1 MDAARSDALVI
12 FGVTG
17 DLAFKQ
23 IFPALQGLIR
33 DEGLNVPIVGVAR
46 AGWSLERLKARAK
59 ESLEAH
65 GGADPAALAKL
76 AELLRFVDGD
86 YSDAATFAALR
97 KELGAAQ
104 RPLYYFAIPPSMFT
118 IVAEGLAGA
127 GAVAG
132 ARVIVEKPFG
142 RNLESARE
150 LDRIIR
156 QYFPEDAIFR
166 IDHFLG
172 KEPVQNIL
180 YTRFA
185 NPVFEPIWN
194 RNYVRSI
201 QITMA
206 ETFGVEGRGKFYEE
220 AGAIRDVVQNHML
233 MILANLIM
241 DPPTGDGRE
250 AARDER
256 ARVLRALR
264 PLSAKDVVR
273 GQYNGY
279 RSSPGVAPNSIVET
293 YAAVRLT
300 IDTWRWAGVP
310 IYLRAGKCLALTAT
324 EVVVEFKRPPREA
337 FGEIVPALSAH
348 MRMRISPDISI
359 GLGLRVK
366 VPGERMVG
374 NDVELI
380 LTRQTVDDMPPYQ
393 RLLDDAMRGASDL
406 FTRQDLVEAE
416 WRAVDSIL
424 GNVTPIYPYEPGSWG
439 PDEALQLIGCD
450 GPWLNPR
457 APDGPTEVRP

>member
-1 MDAARSDALVI
+1 VI

-17 DLAFKQ
+17 DLVFKQ
-23 IFPALQGLIR
+23 IFPALHGLVR

-46 AGWSLERLKARAK
+46 AGWSLDRLKARAK
-59 ESLEAH
+59 ESLDAH
-65 GGADPAALAKL
+65 GGADPAACAKL

-86 YSDAATFAALR
+86 YRDATTFAGLR
-97 KELGAAQ
+97 RELGEAQ

-118 IVAEGLAGA
+118 VVAEGLAGA
-127 GAVAG
+127 GGVAG

-142 RNLESARE
+142 RNLASARE
-150 LDRIIR
+150 LERIIR
-156 QYFPEDAIFR
+156 QHFPEETIFR

-172 KEPVQNIL
+172 KEPVQNLL

-185 NPVFEPIWN
+185 NPMFEPIWN

-206 ETFGVEGRGKFYEE
+206 EAFGVEGRGKFYEE

-233 MILANLIM
+233 MILANLTM

-250 AARDER
+250 ASRDER
-256 ARVLRALR
+256 ARVLRAIR
-264 PLSAKDVVR
+264 PLAPGDVVR

-279 RSSPGVAPNSIVET
+279 RSSPGVAPNSTVET
-293 YAAVRLT
+293 YVAVRLT
-300 IDTWRWAGVP
+300 IDTWRWAKVP
-310 IYLRAGKCLALTAT
+310 IYLRAGKHLGLTAT

-337 FGEIVPALSAH
+337 FGEIVPSLSAH

-359 GLGLRVK
+359 GMGLRVK

-380 LTRQTVDDMPPYQ
+380 LTRQAADDVPPYQ
-393 RLLDDAMRGASDL
+393 RLLGDAMRGATEL
-406 FTRQDLVEAE
+406 FTRQDLIEAQ
-416 WRAVDSIL
+416 WRTVDSIL
-424 GNVTPIYPYEPGSWG
+424 GNITPIYPYEQGSWG

-457 APDGPTEVRP
+457 VPGSPS

>member
-1 MDAARSDALVI
+1 MEELCSDALVI

-33 DEGLNVPIVGVAR
+33 DEGLDVPIVGVAR
-46 AGWSLERLKARAK
+46 AGWSLDRLKARAK
-59 ESLEAH
+59 ESLDAH
-65 GGADPAALAKL
+65 GGADPAAFARFT
-76 AELLRFVDGD
+76 ELLRFVDGD
-86 YSDAATFAALR
+86 YRDAGTFSSLR
-97 KELGAAQ
+97 RELGQAQ

-118 IVAEGLAGA
+118 VVAEGLAGA

-132 ARVIVEKPFG
+132 ARVVVEKPFG
-142 RNLESARE
+142 RNLASSRE

-156 QYFPEDAIFR
+156 QYFPEPAIFR

-185 NPVFEPIWN
+185 NPMFEPIWN

-206 ETFGVEGRGKFYEE
+206 EAFGVEGRGKFYEE

-233 MILANLIM
+233 MILANLAM

-256 ARVLRALR
+256 VRVLRAIR
-264 PLSAKDVVR
+264 PLVPDDVVR
-273 GQYNGY
+273 GQYAGY
-279 RSSPGVAPNSIVET
+279 RSSPGVAPNSTVET
-293 YAAVRLT
+293 YVALRLT

-310 IYLRAGKCLALTAT
+310 IYLRTGKHLALTAT

-337 FGEIVPALSAH
+337 FGEIVPSLSAH

-359 GLGLRVK
+359 GMGLRVK

-380 LTRQTVDDMPPYQ
+380 LTRQAADDMPPYQ
-393 RLLDDAMRGASDL
+393 RLLGDAMRGAFEL

-416 WRAVDSIL
+416 WRAVDGVL
-424 GNVTPIYPYEPGSWG
+424 GNVTPIYPYDKGGWG

-457 APDGPTEVRP
+457 PPGG

>member
-1 MDAARSDALVI
+1 MEGAHSDALVI
-12 FGVTG
+12 FGVSG

-23 IFPALQGLIR
+23 IFPALQGLVR
-33 DEGLNVPIVGVAR
+33 DEGLDVPIVGVAR
-46 AGWSLERLKARAK
+46 AGWSLDRLKARIK
-59 ESLEAH
+59 ESLDAH
-65 GGADPAALAKL
+65 GGADPAAFARLT
-76 AELLRFVDGD
+76 ELLRFVDGD
-86 YSDAATFAALR
+86 YRDPATFAALR
-97 KELGAAQ
+97 RELGEA
-104 RPLYYFAIPPSMFT
+104 RHPLYYFAIPPSMFPV
-118 IVAEGLAGA
+118 VAEGLAGA

-132 ARVIVEKPFG
+132 ASVIVEKPFG
-142 RNLESARE
+142 RNLASARE
-150 LDRIIR
+150 LNQVIR
-156 QYFPEDAIFR
+156 QHFAEDAIYR

-194 RNYVRSI
+194 RNYVRCI

-206 ETFGVEGRGKFYEE
+206 ESFGVESRGKFYEE
-220 AGAIRDVVQNHML
+220 AGAIRDVIQNHML
-233 MILANLIM
+233 MILANLTM
-241 DPPTGDGRE
+241 DPPTGNGRE
-250 AARDER
+250 AARDEK
-256 ARVLRALR
+256 ARVLRAVIPPSPR
-264 PLSAKDVVR
+264 DVVR

-279 RSSPGVAPNSIVET
+279 RSSAGVAPNSTVET
-293 YAAVRLT
+293 YAAVRLM
-300 IDTWRWAGVP
+300 IDTWRWSGVP
-310 IYLRAGKCLALTAT
+310 IYLRTGKHLALTAT

-380 LTRQTVDDMPPYQ
+380 LTRQSADDMPPYQ
-393 RLLDDAMRGASDL
+393 RLLGDAMRGASEL

-424 GNVTPIYPYEPGSWG
+424 GNVTPLYPYERGSWG

-450 GPWLNPR
+450 GPWLIPR
-457 APDGPTEVRP
+457 VPEPQ